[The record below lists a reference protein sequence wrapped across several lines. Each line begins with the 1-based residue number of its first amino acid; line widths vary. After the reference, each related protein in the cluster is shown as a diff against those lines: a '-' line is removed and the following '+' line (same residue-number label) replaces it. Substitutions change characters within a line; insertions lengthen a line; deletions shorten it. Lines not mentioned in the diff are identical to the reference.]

1 MEHPMMSHA
10 VAKHIQTNRHK
21 RLHPRAATAIVQA
34 HAVGT
39 GTVPQDHRQS
49 NQTPHLLLSKRHKTM
64 ILNGSRSESALGC
77 QRHDVNAT
85 HRDEVFHLVFSVPH
99 RERWSARLVSLFSQS
114 PRTPFCE
121 PTVQRHAAT
130 RLPQPPIQGR
140 STHKLTAPIIFED
153 GILTKDEAIAFTKVG
168 KKTFEDLYGF
178 LGYQSGQN
186 KLFTK
191 KELLLRFYEI
201 KDQAKEIKQ

>member
-1 MEHPMMSHA
+1 
-10 VAKHIQTNRHK
+10 
-21 RLHPRAATAIVQA
+21 
-34 HAVGT
+34 
-39 GTVPQDHRQS
+39 
-49 NQTPHLLLSKRHKTM
+49 M
-64 ILNGSRSESALGC
+64 ISNGSRSESALGR

-99 RERWSARLVSLFSQS
+99 RERWSARLVSLFSQP

-121 PTVQRHAAT
+121 PTVQRHAAA

-201 KDQAKEIKQ
+201 KDQAKEIEQ

>member
-1 MEHPMMSHA
+1 MPWL
-10 VAKHIQTNRHK
+10 KHIQTNRHK
-21 RLHPRAATAIVQA
+21 RLRTRVATAIVQA

-64 ILNGSRSESALGC
+64 ILNGSRSESALGR

-130 RLPQPPIQGR
+130 RLHQPPIQGR
-140 STHKLTAPIIFED
+140 NTHKLTAPIIFED

>member
-1 MEHPMMSHA
+1 MTSTPPIGTKSF
-10 VAKHIQTNRHK
+10 TWFSP
-21 RLHPRAATAIVQA
+21 PRI
-34 HAVGT
+34 GND
-39 GTVPQDHRQS
+39 GRPDWF
-49 NQTPHLLLSKRHKTM
+49 P
-64 ILNGSRSESALGC
+64 
-77 QRHDVNAT
+77 
-85 HRDEVFHLVFSVPH
+85 
-99 RERWSARLVSLFSQS
+99 LFSQS

-168 KKTFEDLYGF
+168 KKTFEDLYGS

>member
-1 MEHPMMSHA
+1 MEHPMMFHA

-21 RLHPRAATAIVQA
+21 RLHTRAATAIVQA

-64 ILNGSRSESALGC
+64 ILNGSRSESALGR

-85 HRDEVFHLVFSVPH
+85 HRDEVFHLVFSAPH
-99 RERWSARLVSLFSQS
+99 RERWSARLVFLISQS

-201 KDQAKEIKQ
+201 KDQAKETKQ

>member
-1 MEHPMMSHA
+1 MPWRNTS
-10 VAKHIQTNRHK
+10 K
-21 RLHPRAATAIVQA
+21 R
-34 HAVGT
+34 
-39 GTVPQDHRQS
+39 TVTSVCIHTPPRQS
-49 NQTPHLLLSKRHKTM
+49 SKPTQWEQEPYHKTIANRTRHHIFSCTQRYPTM
-64 ILNGSRSESALGC
+64 ISNGSRSESALGR

-85 HRDEVFHLVFSVPH
+85 HRDEVFHLVFSAPH
-99 RERWSARLVSLFSQS
+99 RERWSARLVPSFSQS

-130 RLPQPPIQGR
+130 RLHQPPIQGR
-140 STHKLTAPIIFED
+140 NTHKLTAPIIFED